1 MNTFLIKNKYRVVG
15 AAGLAVG
22 YLFVMAAV
30 WVLTGAKGGE
40 RFGSLMFFLN
50 LPIALPFF
58 IYTPLRKLA
67 GNYEFSFYLIYV
79 IGGFLQYALIGWL
92 IGPVLRRFDLEGQ
105 KQIERS
111 NSRNNFKTTDREGN
125 D

>member
-1 MNTFLIKNKYRVVG
+1 MNTFWIKNKYRIVG
-15 AAGLAVG
+15 AAGLAVV
-22 YLFVMAAV
+22 YLFIMGAW

-67 GNYEFSFYLIYV
+67 GDYEFSFYLIYV
-79 IGGFLQYALIGWL
+79 LGGVLQYALIGWL
-92 IGPVLRRFDLEGQ
+92 IGPVLKRFDLEGQ
-105 KQIERS
+105 KQIELS
-111 NSRNNFKTTDREGN
+111 NSKNNYKNTDKKGN

>member
-1 MNTFLIKNKYRVVG
+1 MNRFLKKNKYRVVG

-22 YLFVMAAV
+22 YLFIMGAW

-40 RFGSLMFFLN
+40 RFGSFMFFLN

-58 IYTPLRKLA
+58 TYTPLRKLA
-67 GNYEFSFYLIYV
+67 GSYEFSFYLIYV
-79 IGGFLQYALIGWL
+79 LGGFLQYGLIGWL

-105 KQIERS
+105 KQIEWN
-111 NSRNNFKTTDREGN
+111 NSRNNIKTTDKEGN

>member
-1 MNTFLIKNKYRVVG
+1 MNRFWLKNKYRVVG

-22 YLFVMAAV
+22 YLFILGAW

-67 GNYEFSFYLIYV
+67 GNYEFSFYLIYLL
-79 IGGFLQYALIGWL
+79 GGFLQYALIGWL
-92 IGPVLRRFDLEGQ
+92 LGPVLKRFDREGQ

-111 NSRNNFKTTDREGN
+111 KLKNNFNTTDREG
-125 D
+125 DD

>member
-1 MNTFLIKNKYRVVG
+1 MNTFCVKNKYRIVG
-15 AAGLAVG
+15 AMGLTVL
-22 YLFVMAAV
+22 YLFILGAW
-30 WVLTGAKGGE
+30 WVLTGAQGGE

-79 IGGFLQYALIGWL
+79 LGGSLQYALIGWL
-92 IGPVLRRFDLEGQ
+92 IGPVLKRFDLEGQ
-105 KQIERS
+105 KQFEQS
-111 NSRNNFKTTDREGN
+111 NAKINYKNTDKEGN